1 MGCFFMSKYTAE
13 IKLNAV
19 NRYLNGAESYK
30 EIAESIGSTKSQV
43 INWVKLFEAQ
53 GFKGFEKDYSAYSVQ
68 FKLNVLNF
76 MNETGASLRETAST
90 FNISSPSTVYKWE
103 QLLKTQGLKALKP
116 RKKGRPPLKK
126 ESNKKQSNDVVPV
139 ENSIEALQAKIKRLE
154 MENDYL
160 KKLNTLVQMQEKLQ
174 TKSKR
179 K

>member
-1 MGCFFMSKYTAE
+1 MSKFTVE

-19 NRYLNGAESYK
+19 QRYLSGAESYQ

-43 INWVKLFEAQ
+43 INWVKLFEVQ
-53 GFKGFEKDYSAYSVQ
+53 GIKGFEKDYTAYSVK
-68 FKLNVLNF
+68 FKLDVLNF
-76 MNETGASLRETAST
+76 MNETGASLRETASN

-103 QLLKTQGLKALKP
+103 QLLKTQGLDALEPK
-116 RKKGRPPLKK
+116 KKGRPPMEK
-126 ESNKKQSNDVVPV
+126 ESNKVQSKDKVSA
-139 ENSIEALQAKIKRLE
+139 EGSLEALQAKIKRLE
-154 MENDYL
+154 MENAYL